1 MTEARHIVLFD
12 GVCNLCNASVQFL
25 LKRDRKQRLH
35 FASLQSE
42 AASELLRRHNYPQGA
57 DLNSIVFI
65 DGEKVYTESTAV
77 LRICRYLGF
86 PWNWMQAFLIVPVP
100 VRDAV
105 YRWIARNRYRWF
117 GKKDQCMLP
126 EPGVAARFL

>member
-25 LKRDRKQRLH
+25 LKRDKKQRLH
-35 FASLQSE
+35 FASLQSD
-42 AASELLRRHNYPQGA
+42 AAADLLRRHNYPQGA
-57 DLNSIVFI
+57 DLNSIVFL
-65 DGEKVYTESTAV
+65 DGNKVYTESTAV
-77 LRICRYLGF
+77 LRICRHLGF